1 MKEKK
6 VSRKE
11 QLCISECIHKYW
23 RHPDVSTEDDRRN
36 QNYEQ
41 CLTSCNICG

>member
-11 QLCISECIHKYW
+11 QLCISECIHKHW
-23 RHPDVSTEDDRRN
+23 RHPDVNTEDNRRN